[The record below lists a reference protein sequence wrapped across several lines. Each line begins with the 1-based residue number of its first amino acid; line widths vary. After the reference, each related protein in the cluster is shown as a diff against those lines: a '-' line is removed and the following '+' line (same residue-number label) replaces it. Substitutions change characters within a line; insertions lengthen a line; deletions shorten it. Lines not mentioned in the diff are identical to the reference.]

1 MLYNAYS
8 HKLSKSRKDTLS
20 YLNVMVVGSIG
31 SGKTAF
37 VRTFCE
43 TLKHDVIQGSFKESK
58 PMVLKDP
65 LRPTDELYTV
75 SMHIEENGQRT
86 ALTIIDTPGFTTG
99 YAVDHQLRYIAKYI
113 DYQFERTLAEE
124 SKVKRDAKA
133 LDTHIHSCLY
143 FIDIKNIQ
151 AMSEA
156 DKYILKMLSTRV
168 NIIPVIG
175 KSDTLTVAQREQIK
189 SVFRREIFDILQIPI
204 YGYIDVDDDGEEQDA
219 SSAQQQPHQMNRML
233 NMLQECVEEDKDED
247 AGALIDYL
255 HSMPF
260 TLVGY
265 EEDPETGRP
274 LNLANTVTNN
284 SRLLD
289 EDEDMA
295 SPVTP
300 SSRRTSSRMN
310 SKQHVL
316 GRRYPWAV
324 VECCNPTHCDFSQL
338 KSTLLSTHRDM
349 LRLDTF
355 ERFYEQYRTE
365 QLLNRK
371 VKRMI
376 RVEPKA
382 GVPLV

>member
-1 MLYNAYS
+1 M
-8 HKLSKSRKDTLS
+8 
-20 YLNVMVVGSIG
+20 
-31 SGKTAF
+31 
-37 VRTFCE
+37 
-43 TLKHDVIQGSFKESK
+43 
-58 PMVLKDP
+58 
-65 LRPTDELYTV
+65 
-75 SMHIEENGQRT
+75 
-86 ALTIIDTPGFTTG
+86 
-99 YAVDHQLRYIAKYI
+99 
-113 DYQFERTLAEE
+113 
-124 SKVKRDAKA
+124 
-133 LDTHIHSCLY
+133 
-143 FIDIKNIQ
+143 Q

-204 YGYIDVDDDGEEQDA
+204 YGYIDVEDDDNVSA
-219 SSAQQQPHQMNRML
+219 SQQPHQMGRML
-233 NMLQECVEEDKDED
+233 HMLKECVEEDKDED
-247 AGALIDYL
+247 ASALIDYL

-265 EEDPETGRP
+265 EEDPDTGRP
-274 LNLANTVTNN
+274 LNLANITTNS

-289 EDEDMA
+289 EDEEMA

-300 SSRRTSSRMN
+300 KRTNSRMN
-310 SKQHVL
+310 SKNVL

-338 KSTLLSTHRDM
+338 KNTLLSTHRDM

-376 RVEPKA
+376 RVDSKA

>member
-1 MLYNAYS
+1 
-8 HKLSKSRKDTLS
+8 
-20 YLNVMVVGSIG
+20 
-31 SGKTAF
+31 
-37 VRTFCE
+37 
-43 TLKHDVIQGSFKESK
+43 
-58 PMVLKDP
+58 
-65 LRPTDELYTV
+65 
-75 SMHIEENGQRT
+75 
-86 ALTIIDTPGFTTG
+86 
-99 YAVDHQLRYIAKYI
+99 
-113 DYQFERTLAEE
+113 
-124 SKVKRDAKA
+124 
-133 LDTHIHSCLY
+133 
-143 FIDIKNIQ
+143 
-151 AMSEA
+151 MSEA

>member
-1 MLYNAYS
+1 
-8 HKLSKSRKDTLS
+8 
-20 YLNVMVVGSIG
+20 
-31 SGKTAF
+31 
-37 VRTFCE
+37 
-43 TLKHDVIQGSFKESK
+43 
-58 PMVLKDP
+58 
-65 LRPTDELYTV
+65 
-75 SMHIEENGQRT
+75 
-86 ALTIIDTPGFTTG
+86 
-99 YAVDHQLRYIAKYI
+99 
-113 DYQFERTLAEE
+113 
-124 SKVKRDAKA
+124 
-133 LDTHIHSCLY
+133 
-143 FIDIKNIQ
+143 
-151 AMSEA
+151 MSEA

-204 YGYIDVDDDGEEQDA
+204 YGYIDVEDDDNV
-219 SSAQQQPHQMNRML
+219 SANQQPHQMNRML
-233 NMLQECVEEDKDED
+233 DMLQECVEEDKDED
-247 AGALIDYL
+247 ASALIDYL

-265 EEDPETGRP
+265 EEDPDTGRP
-274 LNLANTVTNN
+274 LNLANITTNS

-289 EDEDMA
+289 EDEEMA

-300 SSRRTSSRMN
+300 KRTNNRMN
-310 SKQHVL
+310 SKNVL

-338 KSTLLSTHRDM
+338 KNTLLSTHRDM

-376 RVEPKA
+376 RVDSKA

>member
-233 NMLQECVEEDKDED
+233 NMLQD
-247 AGALIDYL
+247 
-255 HSMPF
+255 
-260 TLVGY
+260 
-265 EEDPETGRP
+265 
-274 LNLANTVTNN
+274 
-284 SRLLD
+284 
-289 EDEDMA
+289 
-295 SPVTP
+295 
-300 SSRRTSSRMN
+300 RMN

>member
-1 MLYNAYS
+1 M
-8 HKLSKSRKDTLS
+8 
-20 YLNVMVVGSIG
+20 
-31 SGKTAF
+31 
-37 VRTFCE
+37 
-43 TLKHDVIQGSFKESK
+43 
-58 PMVLKDP
+58 
-65 LRPTDELYTV
+65 
-75 SMHIEENGQRT
+75 
-86 ALTIIDTPGFTTG
+86 
-99 YAVDHQLRYIAKYI
+99 
-113 DYQFERTLAEE
+113 
-124 SKVKRDAKA
+124 
-133 LDTHIHSCLY
+133 
-143 FIDIKNIQ
+143 Q

-204 YGYIDVDDDGEEQDA
+204 YGYIDVEDDDNVSA
-219 SSAQQQPHQMNRML
+219 SQQPHQMNRML
-233 NMLQECVEEDKDED
+233 DMLQECVEEDKDED
-247 AGALIDYL
+247 ASALIDYL

-265 EEDPETGRP
+265 EEDPDTGRP
-274 LNLANTVTNN
+274 LNLANITTNS

-289 EDEDMA
+289 EDEEMA

-300 SSRRTSSRMN
+300 KRTNSRMN
-310 SKQHVL
+310 SKNVL

-338 KSTLLSTHRDM
+338 KNTLLSTHRDM

-376 RVEPKA
+376 RVDSKA

>member
-20 YLNVMVVGSIG
+20 YLNVMVVGSVG

-65 LRPTDELYTV
+65 LRSTDELYTV

-86 ALTIIDTPGFTTG
+86 ALTIIDTPGFTSG
-99 YAVDHQLRYIAKYI
+99 HAVDHQLRYIAKYI

-143 FIDIKNIQ
+143 FIDIKNMPAI
-151 AMSEA
+151 SEA
-156 DKYILKMLSTRV
+156 DKYILTMLSTRV

-189 SVFRREIFDILQIPI
+189 SVFRREIFDVLGIPV
-204 YGYIDVDDDGEEQDA
+204 YGHIDVEEDYATLSKATPADKQLPR
-219 SSAQQQPHQMNRML
+219 QLNRML
-233 NMLQECVEEDKDED
+233 GMLQECVEEDNDED

-274 LNLANTVTNN
+274 LNLANTAT
-284 SRLLD
+284 SRFIETA
-289 EDEDMA
+289 EDEEMA

-300 SSRRTSSRMN
+300 KRTASRSN
-310 SKQHVL
+310 SKNVL

-338 KSTLLSTHRDM
+338 KNTLLSSHRDM
-349 LRLDTF
+349 LRIDTF

-365 QLLNRK
+365 QLMNRK
-371 VKRMI
+371 VKRMVRI
-376 RVEPKA
+376 DPKQ
-382 GVPLV
+382 GVPLS